1 MKAIVYKGVRKVAVE
16 EVDDPKIMDPRDAIV
31 KLTTSAICGSDLH
44 MYEGRT
50 TISPGSILGHEP
62 LGVIEEV
69 GDAVTSLKR
78 GDRVVV
84 TFNVACGHCINCVKG
99 FTSACLTVNPKSPGG
114 AFGYANMGPYA
125 GAQAEFLRVPFA
137 DFNCIKLPGSP
148 GDKWEDDF
156 ALLSDVFPTAF
167 YANVLAMVMPGD
179 TVAVFGAGPVGLLS
193 AYCAILIGAAM
204 VFVVD
209 YIPSRLK
216 KAEEIGAIPIDF
228 RKGDPAKQIKAM
240 LAANPD
246 VIERL
251 LPGEEKMDGVTCGI
265 DAVGYQ
271 ARDRSN
277 PTMENP
283 VQVISDLSKLINAT
297 GQLGVVGVYEKEDP
311 GGVTEDA
318 KKGNL
323 MIPWGTIWSKGISI
337 GTGQTP
343 VKKLALMQ
351 RDQIIGKMARPSF
364 IVTHRILIDEA
375 PDFYMNF
382 DKRAEGY
389 IKGLIKFVG

>member
-1 MKAIVYKGVRKVAVE
+1 
-16 EVDDPKIMDPRDAIV
+16 
-31 KLTTSAICGSDLH
+31 
-44 MYEGRT
+44 
-50 TISPGSILGHEP
+50 
-62 LGVIEEV
+62 
-69 GDAVTSLKR
+69 
-78 GDRVVV
+78 
-84 TFNVACGHCINCVKG
+84 
-99 FTSACLTVNPKSPGG
+99 
-114 AFGYANMGPYA
+114 MGPYA

-193 AYCAILIGAAM
+193 AYFAILIGAAM

-283 VQVISDLSKLINAT
+283 VQVISDLSRLINAT
-297 GQLGVVGVYEKEDP
+297 GHLGVIGVYEKEDP

-337 GTGQTP
+337 VTGQTP